1 MYKDKAIVITGGSSG
16 AGKALAQRFIK
27 RGASLALIARDEG
40 KLKTVRDELL
50 KSRPGEERV
59 EIFSC
64 NVADFSEVEK
74 TFAAIVSKMGIPDIL
89 INSAGILKEG
99 YFEKIPLQVFREVM
113 DINYFGTLNC
123 IRAALP
129 YFKEKGRGRVV
140 NLCSMGGLIGS
151 FGYAA
156 YCSSKFAVTGL
167 TETLRG
173 ELKPQNIIFHLVCP
187 GEFESPMVDEL
198 NTYRTEENRTLVQTV
213 PVLGVDQVA
222 DEIISGIEKNK
233 YRIIPGRTARFLELF
248 NRWFPVFGRM
258 IVDSRIKKVYRGPEK
273 R

>member
-1 MYKDKAIVITGGSSG
+1 MSAIFKNQLVIITGGSSG
-16 AGKALAQRFIK
+16 VGKALAQRLIK
-27 RGASLALIARDEG
+27 RGASLALIARDES
-40 KLKTVRDELL
+40 KLRAVRDELL
-50 KSRPGEERV
+50 ELRPGEERV

-74 TFAAIVSKMGIPDIL
+74 TFAEIVSKMGIPDIL
-89 INSAGILKEG
+89 MNSAGILKEG
-99 YFEKIPLQVFREVM
+99 YFEKIPLQFFREVM
-113 DINYFGTLNC
+113 DINYFGTLYC

-129 YFKEKGRGRVV
+129 YFRQKGRGRVV

-151 FGYAA
+151 FGYSA
-156 YCSSKFAVTGL
+156 YCSSKFAVAGL

-198 NTYRTEENRTLVQTV
+198 NAYRTEENRTLVHTM

-222 DEIISGIEKNK
+222 DEVMAGIEKNK
-233 YRIIPGRTARFLELF
+233 YRIIPGSTARFLEMLS
-248 NRWFPVFGRM
+248 RWSPGLGRM
-258 IVDSRIKKVYRGPEK
+258 IVDSRIKKVYRGP
-273 R
+273 